1 MTQPLPA
8 NNPVYRSSIFP
19 NAVDQ
24 ITNENPE
31 IADAI
36 MATQAKLLGL
46 GPAGGSTTMNGSLLF
61 TPDLTYNIGASGANR
76 PANLYAGTIYSQ
88 GLVQIGAGAPLGFVS
103 GSSLYSGSGAPAT
116 GLGAVGDYYFRSD
129 TPGTSLQRIY
139 VKTAAATWTG
149 IV

>member
-8 NNPVYRSSIFP
+8 NNPTYRSSIFP

-36 MATQAKLLGL
+36 MATQQSLIG
-46 GPAGGSTTMNGSLLF
+46 GGSAGTSLPTLSATTMTVG
-61 TPDLTYNIGASGANR
+61 GAVIRGGN
-76 PANLYAGTIYSQ
+76 
-88 GLVQIGAGAPLGFVS
+88 
-103 GSSLYSGSGAPAT
+103 GAPAT
-116 GLGAVGDYYFRSD
+116 GLGAVGDYYFRTD

-139 VKTAAATWTG
+139 VKTAAAVWTG